1 MKSLITTTHRNFNSK
16 NPTTNLKNILSE
28 KLDNT
33 NTKEVLKSMGY
44 NSIKKGLAT
53 LEKFLEYPD
62 SYTWLV
68 SGHYDFKYTAKEF
81 LEKLSSVLEVDNQL
95 YKDEMNNYIRIKNEH
110 NKIKGSYIY
119 VNTNF
124 RRTTQPIFVLAFM
137 EGRRLLTPAKKS
149 LMFKTKAHI
158 LKSISKMVRKHYLAN
173 EGKLLI
179 WGKIDNYVYH
189 HFDGKKYVFNHDG
202 LLLEDTTEI
211 FESRAIL
218 SLK

>member
-1 MKSLITTTHRNFNSK
+1 MKTLTTTHRNLNSK
-16 NPTTNLKNILSE
+16 NPATNFKNILSE

-33 NTKEVLKSMGY
+33 NTKVVLKSMGY
-44 NSIKKGLAT
+44 NSIKKGLST

-62 SYTWLV
+62 SYSWLE

-81 LEKLSSVLEVDNQL
+81 LEKLSSVLEVDNKL
-95 YKDEMNNYIRIKNEH
+95 FKDEINNYIRIKNEH

-137 EGRRLLTPAKKS
+137 EGRRLLAPAKKS
-149 LMFKTKAHI
+149 LMFKSKAHI

-173 EGKLLI
+173 DGELPI

-189 HFDGKKYVFNHDG
+189 HFDGKKYVYSSDG
-202 LLLEDTTEI
+202 HLLDDAHEI
-211 FESRAIL
+211 YESRATL